1 MATVPMVLSYAR
13 SKRSL
18 PRLYRVDSGQCFL
31 FFVQSHTSIYSEHLA
46 HGDESGGENDEEMEM
61 PDQVASVA
69 QANSA
74 EFDRLHDSTVV
85 SFIRN
90 IFSQKLFNFKFS
102 HDITAENISKQGY
115 FLLAGAA
122 VVGLAAVFLK
132 NR

>member
-1 MATVPMVLSYAR
+1 M
-13 SKRSL
+13 
-18 PRLYRVDSGQCFL
+18 L
-31 FFVQSHTSIYSEHLA
+31 FTLVVQSHTSIYSEHLA

-90 IFSQKLFNFKFS
+90 IFCPE
-102 HDITAENISKQGY
+102 II
-115 FLLAGAA
+115 
-122 VVGLAAVFLK
+122 
-132 NR
+132 